1 MSSVLPLSPMR
12 SPLDTSSKPRQM
24 IILSIILAALLSRST
39 VVATPH
45 AAVKE
50 WYSERTRIRNE
61 RKRREAETPLN
72 TPALEKKLVDLYI
85 RDPSSDS
92 RTLLVP
98 HMGKISKVR
107 ITPTSPE
114 LYKQHLPLFPRMT
127 GSEKLGVNK
136 EFWRML
142 KAVLKVTF
150 PSKRGKEVFL
160 LLLHSFFLVS
170 RTILSVMVAR
180 LDGKIVRDLVSANA
194 AGFLRGLG
202 WWFILAV
209 PSTYTNAMSEP
220 CCNVNILTPLEIR
233 YLERKLA
240 LAFRTNLTRYIHDLY
255 LNYNLNYYKFGSG
268 RVGHTAVEERGE
280 KKHAEFGHS
289 SEAAAGTADQFITT
303 DVARFCDSLAAL
315 YGNLGKPALDLLIFT
330 SQLSSSLGPLGT
342 IGLFANYGLTAYIL
356 RKATPAFGRMAATTA
371 RLEGNYRAGLS
382 RVGRDAEEIAFY
394 NGGKRERG
402 ILDGMYRKLKEHV
415 QAVNKA
421 RIPYGMI
428 EDFVIKY
435 LWSAAGYGLMSIPIF
450 FPVTKTALGS
460 MNQRVNHEVAERT
473 EGYMS
478 NRRLL
483 LSLADAGGRLMY
495 SGKDLA
501 ELSGYTSRVY
511 SLISTLHSLDNG
523 IYPEH
528 PRPSSLSPNDAFY
541 DMANIQGQVSVG
553 PNHVLLRGVPI
564 VAPPEGSGAERGGEE
579 LLKSLDLRVEKGD
592 HTLITG
598 PNGVGKT
605 SVARIIAQ
613 LWPVWK
619 GLLERPRHGEGGIF
633 FLPQRP
639 YLSIGSL
646 RDQVIY
652 PHTYAEMKS
661 RGRTDTEL
669 MTILEAVHLE
679 YLPGREGGWETRKEW
694 KDVLSGGEKQRMG
707 MARLFYHR
715 PQFAVLDECTSA
727 VSSDVEGLMYEHAKA
742 LGITLVTISHRPSL
756 LKYHN
761 RHLRLG
767 DPSLSRVPSS
777 LSRAQSMYSL
787 AAFQAPVQSDAPH
800 HKLPTTPL
808 ASQGWQLTTL
818 SSSSAEEKLEL
829 DKEIEALE
837 MTLNEEVEKW
847 EKRLQEINKELK
859 CGESYVE
866 ESEQA

>member
-1 MSSVLPLSPMR
+1 MSSVLPLPPMR
-12 SPLDTSSKPRQM
+12 SPLDPSSKSRQM
-24 IILSIILAALLSRST
+24 VILSIILAALLSRST
-39 VVATPH
+39 VVSTPRS
-45 AAVKE
+45 AVKE
-50 WYSERTRIRNE
+50 WYSERIRVRNE

-107 ITPTSPE
+107 ITPTPSE
-114 LYKQHLPLFPRMT
+114 LYKEHLPLFPRMT

-170 RTILSVMVAR
+170 RTILSVMAAR

-194 AGFLRGLG
+194 VGFLRGLG

-209 PSTYTNAMSEP
+209 PSTYTNAM
-220 CCNVNILTPLEIR
+220 IR

-255 LNYNLNYYKFGSG
+255 LNDNLNYYKFGSG
-268 RVGHTAVEERGE
+268 MGGQVAMEEGRE
-280 KKHAEFGHS
+280 KKRGGFGGS

-315 YGNLGKPALDLLIFT
+315 YGNMGKPALDLLIFT

-382 RVGRDAEEIAFY
+382 RVGRDAEEVAFY

-402 ILDGMYRKLKEHV
+402 ILEGMYRKLKEHV
-415 QAVNKA
+415 HAVHKA

-450 FPVTKTALGS
+450 FPVATTALGPA
-460 MNQRVNHEVAERT
+460 NHRVNHEIAERT
-473 EGYMS
+473 EGYVS

-511 SLISTLHSLDNG
+511 SLISALHSLDNG

-528 PRPSSLSPNDAFY
+528 PRPSSLSPNDTFY
-541 DMANIQGQVSVG
+541 DMANIQGQVSIG
-553 PNHVLLRGVPI
+553 PNHLLLRSVPI

-579 LLKSLDLRVEKGD
+579 LIKSLDLRIEKGD

-767 DPSLSRVPSS
+767 DPSQPVPSAP
-777 LSRAQSMYSL
+777 SRAQSTYSL
-787 AAFQAPVQSDAPH
+787 TAFQAPSQLDAPH
-800 HKLPTTPL
+800 QKLPTTPL
-808 ASQGWQLTTL
+808 ASRGWQLTTL

-837 MTLNEEVEKW
+837 MTLNEEVDKW
-847 EKRLQEINKELK
+847 EKRLREINKELK
-859 CGESYVE
+859 TGAYVDGK
-866 ESEQA
+866 QVV